1 MYRIVLIAIASLV
14 LMAGSAAAGTL
25 DRIRDTGTFKI
36 SFRTDAPP
44 FSYQGSGDTAPA
56 GYTIALCSA
65 VADRIREQL
74 KLDKME
80 LEFVPVTA
88 ENRFQNIKDGKADLL
103 CGATTATLTR
113 REAVDF
119 SLPVFV
125 DGASV
130 LLRADGPQTFGDL
143 EGRKVG
149 VRAGTTTEE
158 ALGNTVKELSIVVE
172 TIAVKDHK
180 DGLAKLLNNEISAYF
195 ADRAILFFLMAGSGA
210 AEKLFL
216 SEQQFTYEPYAL
228 ALQKGDGDF
237 RLAVDR
243 ALSRIYRSPAIA
255 EVFRST
261 FGENVEP
268 TAELRALY
276 RISALPE

>member
-1 MYRIVLIAIASLV
+1 MSRIICFATAALLLAASGAV
-14 LMAGSAAAGTL
+14 AGTL
-25 DRIRDTGTFKI
+25 DRVRESGVLKI
-36 SFRTDAPP
+36 GYRVDAPP
-44 FSYQGSGDTAPA
+44 FSYKSSVGEPA
-56 GYTIALCSA
+56 GYTVALCRS
-65 VADRIREQL
+65 VAAGIKEQL
-74 KLDKME
+74 KLE
-80 LEFVPVTA
+80 TLTLSYVPVSA
-88 ENRFQNIKDGKADLL
+88 ENRFKSVADGKADLL
-103 CGATTATLTR
+103 CGATTATLSR
-113 REAVDF
+113 RETVDF

-130 LLRADGPQTFGDL
+130 LLRADGPKTFSGL

-158 ALGNTVKELSIVVE
+158 ALRSTVKQASIAIE

-195 ADRAILFFLMAGSGA
+195 ADRGILFFLMAGSGA
-210 AEKLFL
+210 ADQLFL
-216 SEQQFTYEPYAL
+216 STETFTYEPYAL

-243 ALSRIYRSPAIA
+243 ALSRLYRSGEIA
-255 EVFRST
+255 TIFKSA
-261 FGENVEP
+261 FGANAEP